1 MRYRYLDDFRRGISV
16 FAIFSYGIAVLG
28 TPQCP
33 PPWVRFEMHE
43 LLTTRVL
50 FYSAQSKSIPSS
62 MKNSRKRSKY
72 RVQWQFIIVSGHG
85 SYLKTKRLVKEFLKR
100 IVW

>member
-33 PPWVRFEMHE
+33 P
-43 LLTTRVL
+43 
-50 FYSAQSKSIPSS
+50 Q
-62 MKNSRKRSKY
+62 
-72 RVQWQFIIVSGHG
+72 
-85 SYLKTKRLVKEFLKR
+85 LVKLSSPPLQFTFNKKKVKSFEKVKLVYLR
-100 IVW
+100 MLVR

>member
-33 PPWVRFEMHE
+33 PLHRLITTKKE
-43 LLTTRVL
+43 LL
-50 FYSAQSKSIPSS
+50 
-62 MKNSRKRSKY
+62 KY
-72 RVQWQFIIVSGHG
+72 KLASDDKCPF
-85 SYLKTKRLVKEFLKR
+85 FLN
-100 IVW
+100 

>member
-33 PPWVRFEMHE
+33 PHTIWGLFRERTTLVRISLEDCFGFHVTI
-43 LLTTRVL
+43 LLV
-50 FYSAQSKSIPSS
+50 YK
-62 MKNSRKRSKY
+62 
-72 RVQWQFIIVSGHG
+72 
-85 SYLKTKRLVKEFLKR
+85 LKAK
-100 IVW
+100 

>member
-33 PPWVRFEMHE
+33 PLWRLMQVEVVNDSGPKLPKVPRRIA
-43 LLTTRVL
+43 RV
-50 FYSAQSKSIPSS
+50 FI
-62 MKNSRKRSKY
+62 N
-72 RVQWQFIIVSGHG
+72 IIVFTSW
-85 SYLKTKRLVKEFLKR
+85 R
-100 IVW
+100 

>member
-33 PPWVRFEMHE
+33 PH
-43 LLTTRVL
+43 
-50 FYSAQSKSIPSS
+50 
-62 MKNSRKRSKY
+62 
-72 RVQWQFIIVSGHG
+72 
-85 SYLKTKRLVKEFLKR
+85 KTKQNKR
-100 IVW
+100 DKTDKKRQKTSIIYKWLIN